1 MTTRRH
7 FLATGLTLP
16 ICLAAS
22 SAIAAGDEGLYGDV
36 FDPQSS
42 FVRVLSTG
50 RPFAAVGNTRL
61 DDFTAGL
68 SPYVNVMPG
77 TVGLTHA
84 SGTSE
89 LSIDPATH
97 YTVLLR
103 DGADPMIMT
112 DMLQLN
118 PAKADV
124 SLYNLSAQDGVDL
137 YVPAARAVA
146 LQAVSANSGKSVAL
160 KAPLTLDFD
169 MKNGERTLASVAS
182 VALKRRSGVSIV
194 LTGAEGGY
202 SAAAVANSYMR

>member
-1 MTTRRH
+1 
-7 FLATGLTLP
+7 
-16 ICLAAS
+16 
-22 SAIAAGDEGLYGDV
+22 
-36 FDPQSS
+36 
-42 FVRVLSTG
+42 
-50 RPFAAVGNTRL
+50 
-61 DDFTAGL
+61 
-68 SPYVNVMPG
+68 
-77 TVGLTHA
+77 
-84 SGTSE
+84 
-89 LSIDPATH
+89 
-97 YTVLLR
+97 
-103 DGADPMIMT
+103 MT